1 MRRFAGWL
9 YDNRLF
15 AGMIILLVTSF
26 FGWQM
31 RNLDISTHFRDL
43 HPRNHPHI
51 RLFERYPGFGSP
63 LSVSLVVQA
72 TQGTIYNPRTLKKI
86 QDATR
91 LMDTIPGVDHDRI
104 RSIASRKVKHVEAT
118 IGGIR
123 ATNFLLGAVPEA
135 PEDIVRL
142 QDKVRLTPGIVG
154 TLVSVQEDA
163 ALIHATFIERLA
175 DYNTIFNGVN
185 EIIQKL
191 RDDEHEVYAAGQPM
205 LTGWVY
211 FHERQMLS
219 IFTVTLLGM
228 LLLLVLH
235 MRNLAGVATPIVVST
250 AAAVWGLGFAGLFG
264 ISIDPLVMV
273 LPMLL
278 VARSFSHAV
287 QACERYFEIY
297 ADTGNKREA
306 CVSSLVSIFPPGTLG
321 IVTDAAGLF
330 CIAVAPIP
338 LMHKVAWLCSFWALS
353 LIPANV
359 LFTPIILSWL
369 PAPQN
374 AAEVVGRRPAGGGE
388 GWLARGA
395 GSFDR
400 GIDRVLALTGG
411 LSQGKAAWGTVCV
424 LAVVLTWAGV
434 TASRLTVGDVHAGT
448 PLLWPDSPYNTAV
461 KRINERFAGFDVLQ
475 VVVEGDKPYAIETT
489 AGLSLMQRFQNHME
503 KDPEVG
509 GTFSFADLVPKV
521 NSLFHGE
528 MPKWGVVPDKDA
540 DAALLSQM
548 AMTGA
553 SPGDFDHLLTK
564 DFKAGN
570 VSVWYK
576 DHRGKTIERALSRAQ
591 AFVDSEEHAERDG
604 LRVRLASGSIGLLG
618 AINDTVARSEL
629 HILLLVLGAVFVTC
643 SITYKSFVAAL
654 LLLIPVNVSNLIAA
668 AAMVE
673 LGIGL
678 DVNTLPVAAV
688 GIGVGIDYGIYLMS
702 RICEEYQLKGTFEKA
717 ISAAVGT
724 TGRAILFTATTLL
737 IGIAPWYFLSD
748 LRFQAD
754 MGLLIAF
761 LMVINMVVAMV
772 VVPLLLFIIQPKFV
786 GRVRYIVAGRAE

>member
-1 MRRFAGWL
+1 
-9 YDNRLF
+9 
-15 AGMIILLVTSF
+15 MIILLVTSF

-51 RLFERYPGFGSP
+51 KLFERYPGFGSP

-86 QDATR
+86 QEATR
-91 LMDTIPGVDHDRI
+91 LMDAIPGVDHDRI

-123 ATNFLLGAVPEA
+123 ATNLLLGAVPET

-142 QDKVRLTPGIVG
+142 QDKVRLTPGVIG

-163 ALIHATFIERLA
+163 ALVHATFIERLA
-175 DYNTIFNGVN
+175 DYNTIFDGVN
-185 EIIQKL
+185 DIIRKL
-191 RDDEHEVYAAGQPM
+191 GDDSHEVYAAGQPM

-235 MRNLAGVATPIVVST
+235 MRNLAGVATPIIVST
-250 AAAVWGLGFAGLFG
+250 AAAVWGLGFAGLFE

-297 ADTGNKREA
+297 ADSGNKREA

-321 IVTDAAGLF
+321 IITDAAGLF
-330 CIAVAPIP
+330 FIAVAPIP

-359 LFTPIILSWL
+359 LFTPIVLSWL
-369 PAPQN
+369 PAPRN

-388 GWLARGA
+388 GWLARGVS
-395 GSFDR
+395 SFDR
-400 GIDRVLALTGG
+400 GIDRVLAQTGS

-434 TASRLTVGDVHAGT
+434 TASRITVGDVHAGT

-528 MPKWGVVPDKDA
+528 MPKWGVVPEKDA

-761 LMVINMVVAMV
+761 LMVINMVVAMI

-786 GRVRYIVAGRAE
+786 GRVRYIVAGSAE

>member
-1 MRRFAGWL
+1 
-9 YDNRLF
+9 
-15 AGMIILLVTSF
+15 
-26 FGWQM
+26 M

-43 HPRNHPHI
+43 YPTNHPHI
-51 RLFERYPGFGSP
+51 RLFEQYPGFGSP
-63 LSVSLVVQA
+63 LSVSLVVQT
-72 TQGTIYNPRTLKKI
+72 TQGTIYNPRTLTKI
-86 QDATR
+86 QEATR
-91 LMDTIPGVDHDRI
+91 LMDAIPGVDHDRI

-118 IGGIR
+118 IGGIQ
-123 ATNFLLGAVPEA
+123 ATNLLLGAVPET
-135 PEDIVRL
+135 PEAIVGLRN
-142 QDKVRLTPGIVG
+142 KVRLTPGVVG
-154 TLVSVQEDA
+154 TLVSWQEDA

-175 DYNTIFNGVN
+175 DYDTIFNGVN
-185 EIIQKL
+185 EIVRKL
-191 RDDEHEVYAAGQPM
+191 RDDDHEVYAAGQPL

-211 FHERQMLS
+211 FHERQMFS
-219 IFTVTLLGM
+219 IFAFTLLGM

-235 MRNLAGVATPIVVST
+235 MRNLAGVATPIIVS
-250 AAAVWGLGFAGLFG
+250 AAAASWGLGFAGLLG
-264 ISIDPLVMV
+264 ISIDPLIMV

-321 IVTDAAGLF
+321 IITDAAGLF

-338 LMHKVAWLCSFWALS
+338 IMHKVAWLCSFWALS

-359 LFTPIILSWL
+359 LFTPIVLSFL
-369 PAPQN
+369 PAPRN
-374 AAEVVGRRPAGGGE
+374 AAEVVGRHS
-388 GWLARGA
+388 ARRA
-395 GSFDR
+395 DGSSSHGVSAFER
-400 GIDRVLALTGG
+400 GIDGVLALTGR
-411 LSQGKAAWGTVCV
+411 LSQGKAAWGTVCG

-434 TASRLTVGDVHAGT
+434 TAVHITVGDVHAGT
-448 PLLWPDSPYNTAV
+448 PLLWPNSPYNTAV

-475 VVVEGDKPYAIETT
+475 VVVEGKEPYAIETT
-489 AGLSLMQRFQNHME
+489 AGLSLMRRFQRHME

-528 MPKWGVVPDKDA
+528 IPKWAVIPQKDA

-564 DFKAGN
+564 DFRAGN

-576 DHRGKTIERALSRAQ
+576 DHRGKTIERALGRAQ
-591 AFVDSEEHAERDG
+591 AFVDSNHQTEDG
-604 LRVRLASGSIGLLG
+604 LKVRLASGSIGLLG
-618 AINDTVARSEL
+618 ATNHVVARSEL
-629 HILLLVLGAVFVTC
+629 HILLLVLAAVFVTC
-643 SITYKSFVAAL
+643 SITYRSFVAAL
-654 LLLIPVNVSNLIAA
+654 LLLIPVNVSNLIAV
-668 AAMVE
+668 AAMVKM
-673 LGIGL
+673 GIGL

-772 VVPLLLFIIQPKFV
+772 VVPLLLFIVQPRFV
-786 GRVRYIVAGRAE
+786 GRVRYIVAGGDA